1 MDESSLLQL
10 LPLDNQF
17 FSGGLGLA
25 AMGLGL
31 SFLRKSS
38 ATVNMLLR
46 RHLMM
51 TLEVTSK
58 DVTYPWV
65 LNWLNAHGRR
75 TQHLSVSTQVERA
88 LDGSSK
94 MSFGLVPGPGRHL
107 VNYGGRFFLVERQ
120 REHQTF
126 AMNSGEPWE
135 KVVLSSFGRDV
146 TVFDELLEEARSIN
160 MKQEEGATVVYTCW
174 GTEWRPFGH
183 PRRKRPLNSVI
194 LDAGIKDNIVED
206 LDEWRSS
213 ANWYHDRGIPY
224 RRGYLLHG
232 PPGSGKS
239 SFIVALA
246 GEMDYN
252 ICILSLSD
260 EGMTDDR
267 LAQAL
272 SVVPQRSIVLLEDID
287 AAFGSRVSGLGGGGN
302 SGRSN
307 LTFSGLLN
315 TLDGV
320 ASSEERILFM
330 TTNYLERLDPALM
343 RPGRVDMVHK
353 LDSATQYQA
362 KRLFEG
368 FYTAGKSVVSVG
380 VKEDREGREGREDR
394 EDREDREGRESDALA
409 EVGRVE
415 DAVVV
420 GDVNDGTTV
429 GGSTGST
436 STTVIPLVNGMDTE
450 TLNALSD
457 SFAQSIHDMN
467 GSPSMAELQGHLMGY
482 KEDPALAVHEID
494 LLNAAMEERQHRVF
508 MQEEEARRL
517 ERMSGLGAGMVEQR
531 PNRGVDSGKRV
542 SAVDVEKMAFNPQ
555 PGWEEA
561 VGLK

>member
-1 MDESSLLQL
+1 
-10 LPLDNQF
+10 
-17 FSGGLGLA
+17 
-25 AMGLGL
+25 
-31 SFLRKSS
+31 
-38 ATVNMLLR
+38 
-46 RHLMM
+46 
-51 TLEVTSK
+51 
-58 DVTYPWV
+58 
-65 LNWLNAHGRR
+65 
-75 TQHLSVSTQVERA
+75 VSTQLERS

-94 MSFGLVPGPGRHL
+94 MSFDLVPGPGRHL
-107 VNYGGRFFLVERQ
+107 VNYGGRYFMVERQ

-135 KVVLSSFGRDV
+135 KVVLTSFGRDV
-146 TVFDELLEEARSIN
+146 TVFDDLLEEARNIN
-160 MKQEEGATVVYTCW
+160 MKQEEGATIVYTCW

-183 PRRKRPLNSVI
+183 PRRKRRLDSVV
-194 LDAGIKDNIVED
+194 LDEGIKENIVED
-206 LDEWRSS
+206 LNEWRSS
-213 ANWYHDRGIPY
+213 AHWYHDRGIPY

-232 PPGSGKS
+232 PPGSGKT

-246 GEMDYN
+246 GELDYN

-287 AAFGSRVSGLGGGGN
+287 AAFGSRVSGSNIGGSGG
-302 SGRSN
+302 GRSN

-343 RPGRVDMVHK
+343 RPGRVDVVHK
-353 LDSATQYQA
+353 LDSASMYQA
-362 KRLFEG
+362 KQLFEG
-368 FYTAGKSVVSVG
+368 FYTAGMISMQRLSNPEGEDSNETESMKVSIEDEVEGNLVVAPLINGIDGEKLDQLSNTF
-380 VKEDREGREGREDR
+380 
-394 EDREDREGRESDALA
+394 A
-409 EVGRVE
+409 ERIY
-415 DAVVV
+415 
-420 GDVNDGTTV
+420 T
-429 GGSTGST
+429 
-436 STTVIPLVNGMDTE
+436 
-450 TLNALSD
+450 
-457 SFAQSIHDMN
+457 MN

-482 KEDPALAVHEID
+482 KDDPELAVNELH
-494 LLNAAMEERQHRVF
+494 LLSEVLEERLHRVS

-517 ERMSGLGAGMVEQR
+517 ERMNGFGQYMERPSR
-531 PNRGVDSGKRV
+531 PNKGVGTGRRV
-542 SAVDVEKMAFNPQ
+542 SSTDVDKMAFNPQ

>member
-1 MDESSLLQL
+1 MEDLIKL

-25 AMGLGL
+25 AMGVGL

-38 ATVNMLLR
+38 ATVNMLAR
-46 RHLMM
+46 RHFMM

-75 TQHLSVSTQVERA
+75 TQHLSVSTTLERA

-94 MSFGLVPGPGRHL
+94 MSFDLVPGPGRHL
-107 VNYGGRFFLVERQ
+107 VRYGGRFFMVERQ

-135 KVVLSSFGRDV
+135 KVVLTSFGRDV
-146 TVFDELLEEARSIN
+146 SVFDELLEEARSIN

-183 PRRKRPLNSVI
+183 PRRKRRLDSVI
-194 LDAGIKDNIVED
+194 LDDGIKENIVND
-206 LDEWRSS
+206 LDEWRHS
-213 ANWYHDRGIPY
+213 APWYHTRGIPY

-232 PPGSGKS
+232 TPGSGKT

-246 GEMDYN
+246 GELDYN

-272 SVVPQRSIVLLEDID
+272 SVVPQRSLVLLEDID
-287 AAFGSRVSGLGGGGN
+287 AAFGSRVSGAN
-302 SGRSN
+302 SHQHSRSN

-343 RPGRVDMVHK
+343 RPGRVDMVQELGNATESQAERLFHGFYWSESEGESGVPSTEHDEATLESLSK
-353 LDSATQYQA
+353 TFAQNVLAMSAT
-362 KRLFEG
+362 
-368 FYTAGKSVVSVG
+368 
-380 VKEDREGREGREDR
+380 
-394 EDREDREGRESDALA
+394 
-409 EVGRVE
+409 
-415 DAVVV
+415 
-420 GDVNDGTTV
+420 
-429 GGSTGST
+429 
-436 STTVIPLVNGMDTE
+436 
-450 TLNALSD
+450 
-457 SFAQSIHDMN
+457 
-467 GSPSMAELQGHLMGY
+467 PSMAELQGHLMGY
-482 KEDPALAVHEID
+482 KMDPKAAVDDMSQLEKALS
-494 LLNAAMEERQHRVF
+494 EREHRVAL
-508 MQEEEARRL
+508 QEEEAKKL
-517 ERMSGLGAGMVEQR
+517 ARMANMMSSTNPGKTLSGGGAG
-531 PNRGVDSGKRV
+531 SGKRV
-542 SAVDVEKMAFNPQ
+542 TADQVEKMAFNPQ

>member
-1 MDESSLLQL
+1 MDNMDSLPEIFKL

-25 AMGLGL
+25 AMGVGL

-38 ATVNMLLR
+38 ATLNMLAR

-75 TQHLSVSTQVERA
+75 TQHLSVTSKIERA

-94 MSFGLVPGPGRHL
+94 MSFDLVPGPGRHL
-107 VNYGGRFFLVERQ
+107 VSYNNRYFMVERQ
-120 REHQTF
+120 REHQSF
-126 AMNSGEPWE
+126 AMNTGEPWE
-135 KVVLSSFGRDV
+135 KVVLTSFGRDV
-146 TVFDELLEEARSIN
+146 TVFDDLLEEARSIN

-183 PRRKRPLNSVI
+183 PRRKRRLDSVV
-194 LDAGIKDNIVED
+194 LDDGIKENIVSD
-206 LDEWRSS
+206 LDEWRAS
-213 ANWYHDRGIPY
+213 ASWYHDRGIPY

-232 PPGSGKS
+232 PPGSGKT

-246 GEMDYN
+246 GELDYN

-287 AAFGSRVSGLGGGGN
+287 AAFGSRVAGTESHQHR
-302 SGRSN
+302 RSN

-320 ASSEERILFM
+320 ASSEERIVFM

-343 RPGRVDMVHK
+343 RPGRVDMVQQ
-353 LDSATQYQA
+353 LGSATSHQA
-362 KRLFEG
+362 ERLFHG
-368 FYTAGKSVVSVG
+368 FYW
-380 VKEDREGREGREDR
+380 
-394 EDREDREGRESDALA
+394 
-409 EVGRVE
+409 
-415 DAVVV
+415 V
-420 GDVNDGTTV
+420 GDSDSSERDVGEVNKNIDVVQVKVTVEEDEKGGGDGETAMSKPFIGITA
-429 GGSTGST
+429 
-436 STTVIPLVNGMDTE
+436 E
-450 TLNALSD
+450 AEATLNALSKT
-457 SFAQSIHDMN
+457 FAKNVVDMSA
-467 GSPSMAELQGHLMGY
+467 SPSMAELQGHLMGY
-482 KEDPALAVHEID
+482 KTDPAAAVNDMFRLEEA
-494 LLNAAMEERQHRVF
+494 LNEREHRVAL
-508 MQEEEARRL
+508 QEEEARRL
-517 ERMSGLGAGMVEQR
+517 ERMSGIMSNATNPIGGTAS
-531 PNRGVDSGKRV
+531 RGIDSGKRI
-542 SAVDVEKMAFNPQ
+542 SAEQVEKMPFNPQ
-555 PGWEEA
+555 PGWEEQ